1 MKEAKES
8 FRISNVLVNNCL
20 LPNFKKLVAL
30 SVLLGTEI
38 VVLVPDFFLLVL
50 KEPTSIKD
58 NQPATPD
65 MSKAHQQSNHS
76 TASIKVFTLVL
87 CGLPLWLLVSMEVSK
102 FDQYHGY
109 LSSVS
114 LQLQKA
120 YSSTWIL
127 WFKRQ
132 IDLELMFSSVI
143 SLCTTNWDKWTTFF

>member
-38 VVLVPDFFLLVL
+38 VVLVPGFFLLVL

-87 CGLPLWLLVSMEVSK
+87 CGLPL
-102 FDQYHGY
+102 
-109 LSSVS
+109 
-114 LQLQKA
+114 
-120 YSSTWIL
+120 
-127 WFKRQ
+127 
-132 IDLELMFSSVI
+132 
-143 SLCTTNWDKWTTFF
+143 